1 MKDKYNLNRFLDA
14 QGSTYETALRE
25 IKNGKKESHWMW
37 FIFPQFKGLG
47 RSETTKK
54 YAIKSKEEAIAY
66 LKHPVLGKRLI
77 EITNVVLNINNRS
90 AYEIFGGPDDLKL
103 KSCMSLFS
111 LIQDENDL
119 FQKVLKKYFDGKISW
134 TTKKLLNSAIEEAI
148 ISNNL

>member
-1 MKDKYNLNRFLDA
+1 MKDKYNLKRFLDA
-14 QGSTYETALRE
+14 QVSTYETALRE

>member
-1 MKDKYNLNRFLDA
+1 MKDKYNLKRFLDA

-54 YAIKSKEEAIAY
+54 YAIRSKEEAIAY
-66 LKHPVLGKRLI
+66 LKHHVLGKRLI